1 MYLDEEES
9 QNDNL
14 YECVDQPGEKEKVR
28 FFNYI
33 ASLIEIFNDAKRLTL
48 SAWSWRFFCHRMTR
62 RPSHHSVAEKAT
74 HFKTNGT
81 LLSTPD

>member
-62 RPSHHSVAEKAT
+62 RPYRHSVAEKAT